1 MRIGLVVP
9 HIFMQDSIMPHVIF
23 SPGKLA
29 IDLAENLQKL
39 QQEVTLFTPG
49 PVSTS
54 VNNQIADLSLFQKE
68 LDVRGDNYMD
78 LLKKH
83 PFTFVTLARQVQ
95 GEIIARAYEMA
106 NKGELDIVHVYMNEE
121 DIALYFADL
130 CTKPVVFTHHD
141 PYNFLVKYKSVFP
154 KYHRLNWISFSF
166 AQRSGMPKNTNW
178 VGNIYHGLPEN
189 EYQPNYTNTQ
199 TYVAYMGRIIES
211 KGVHLAIKA
220 VQEYNKSSRSK
231 LTLKIAGKHYA
242 GSKKDKYWQEKILP
256 HLKDPNVEYVGFLKS
271 PLEKQTFLANAQ
283 ALIIPSV
290 FEEPFGMVMIEAL
303 ACATPI
309 IGLDSGAI
317 PEIVN
322 KKNGVLVNKSSE
334 KETVAGLA
342 EALSGVHKIN
352 RHECREYFEQTFTS
366 SRMAQDYLNIYQKL
380 GSKV

>member
-130 CTKPVVFTHHD
+130 CTKPVVQILK
-141 PYNFLVKYKSVFP
+141 P
-154 KYHRLNWISFSF
+154 
-166 AQRSGMPKNTNW
+166 
-178 VGNIYHGLPEN
+178 
-189 EYQPNYTNTQ
+189 
-199 TYVAYMGRIIES
+199 
-211 KGVHLAIKA
+211 
-220 VQEYNKSSRSK
+220 
-231 LTLKIAGKHYA
+231 TLHI
-242 GSKKDKYWQEKILP
+242 W
-256 HLKDPNVEYVGFLKS
+256 
-271 PLEKQTFLANAQ
+271 
-283 ALIIPSV
+283 
-290 FEEPFGMVMIEAL
+290 
-303 ACATPI
+303 
-309 IGLDSGAI
+309 
-317 PEIVN
+317 
-322 KKNGVLVNKSSE
+322 
-334 KETVAGLA
+334 AGL
-342 EALSGVHKIN
+342 
-352 RHECREYFEQTFTS
+352 
-366 SRMAQDYLNIYQKL
+366 LNPKAYI
-380 GSKV
+380 